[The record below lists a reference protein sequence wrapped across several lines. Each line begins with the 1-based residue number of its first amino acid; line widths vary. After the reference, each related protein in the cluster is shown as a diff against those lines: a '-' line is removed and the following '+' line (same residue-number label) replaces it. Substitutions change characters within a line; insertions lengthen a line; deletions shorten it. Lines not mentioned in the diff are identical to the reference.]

1 VLPPGLAWQRLLQLQ
16 DVLAEQPELAR
27 AVRRLPL
34 CDQLAMTVELLLDSP
49 ETAEALPANVI
60 LFRRPPGR

>member
-16 DVLAEQPELAR
+16 DVLAEQPELAH

-34 CDQLAMTVELLLDSP
+34 YDQLAMTVELLLDSP

-60 LFRRPPGR
+60 PFRRPPGR